1 MIGHSSL
8 AQELTLYI
16 EKRLGKKVKSSSVMM
31 SIRRYAENLSN
42 KKFNQF
48 ELKGDIDI
56 TLKSNLCEITI
67 VKSPKLFLELNKLY
81 ELIDFNEGGMLNI
94 IQGNYEIT
102 IITNMNNKKKVLN
115 LFKNENIKK
124 VDDGLVA
131 VALRYPIEYF
141 DVPGLVFTFVRT
153 LAWEN
158 INICEYVSTLTESI
172 FILYEKDALNA
183 YNAFQNLLKKAK
195 SHINL

>member
-1 MIGHSSL
+1 
-8 AQELTLYI
+8 
-16 EKRLGKKVKSSSVMM
+16 MM